1 VEDFFPENGVEFD
14 LKNVWEDGETMAGL
28 FSMPC

>member
-1 VEDFFPENGVEFD
+1 LLLWKRGVEFD